1 MICPQTQDAGSRAAG
16 AASWL
21 WARWCPRRGRPLTAS
36 GLQVRQAVMR
46 VVGGWLLSL
55 RDRYSFF
62 HKLIPLLLSGFHDEI
77 PEIA

>member
-1 MICPQTQDAGSRAAG
+1 MGG
-16 AASWL
+16 
-21 WARWCPRRGRPLTAS
+21 PLTVS
-36 GLQVRQAVMR
+36 HPQVRQAVMR